1 MIYSQVREYIVIP
14 VLKQMSIPYSEE
26 AVELLLMTIAHE
38 SNGGEYIKQIEGPAC
53 GIYQMEPATY
63 TDIWNNYLDYR
74 QDLKED
80 VELWSFGIYR
90 GVEQDIG
97 NMYYATAMA
106 RIHYWRVSEALPK
119 QTDYQPH
126 QGMDF
131 LAALARYCKA
141 YYNTHLGKAT
151 PEKYLTDY
159 LRWRNANE

>member
-1 MIYSQVREYIVIP
+1 MIYSQVKEYIVIP

-63 TDIWNNYLDYR
+63 TDIWNNYLKYR
-74 QDLKED
+74 TKLVLDVMHWVSLED
-80 VELWSFGIYR
+80 RTDQEM
-90 GVEQDIG
+90 IG